1 MDISIM
7 NNNTTC
13 LFAATTLALTFND
26 IYLIIVGISILV
38 STIIAVI
45 NAIKSNKSITI
56 DKSTQEQLKSIDEQL
71 NKDKEDS
78 SES

>member
-1 MDISIM
+1 M

-38 STIIAVI
+38 STIIAII

-56 DKSTQEQLKSIDEQL
+56 DKTTQEQLKSIDEQL
-71 NKDKEDS
+71 NKDNDKD
-78 SES
+78 ES

>member
-1 MDISIM
+1 M

-38 STIIAVI
+38 STIIAII

-56 DKSTQEQLKSIDEQL
+56 NKSTQDQLKQIDEQL
-71 NKDKEDS
+71 NKDNDKD
-78 SES
+78 ES

>member
-1 MDISIM
+1 M

-13 LFAATTLALTFND
+13 LFAASTLALTFND

-38 STIIAVI
+38 STIIAII

-71 NKDKEDS
+71 NKNNDKD
-78 SES
+78 ES

>member
-1 MDISIM
+1 M

-13 LFAATTLALTFND
+13 LFAASTLALTFND

-38 STIIAVI
+38 STIIAII
-45 NAIKSNKSITI
+45 NAIKSNQSITI

-71 NKDKEDS
+71 NKDETTNE
-78 SES
+78 ESTEE

>member
-1 MDISIM
+1 M

-38 STIIAVI
+38 STIIAII

-56 DKSTQEQLKSIDEQL
+56 DKTTQEQLKSIDEQL
-71 NKDKEDS
+71 NKDETTNE
-78 SES
+78 ESTEE

>member
-1 MDISIM
+1 M

-13 LFAATTLALTFND
+13 LFAASTLALTFND

-38 STIIAVI
+38 STIIAII

>member
-1 MDISIM
+1 M

-38 STIIAVI
+38 STIIAII

-56 DKSTQEQLKSIDEQL
+56 DKTAQDQLKSIDEQL
-71 NKDKEDS
+71 NKDETTNE
-78 SES
+78 ESTEE

>member
-1 MDISIM
+1 M

-38 STIIAVI
+38 STIIAII

-56 DKSTQEQLKSIDEQL
+56 DKSTQDQLKSIDEQL
-71 NKDKEDS
+71 NKDETTNE
-78 SES
+78 ESTEE

>member
-1 MDISIM
+1 M

-38 STIIAVI
+38 STIIAII
-45 NAIKSNKSITI
+45 NAIKSNKSIAI
-56 DKSTQEQLKSIDEQL
+56 DKTTQDQLKQIDEQL
-71 NKDKEDS
+71 NKDNDKD
-78 SES
+78 ES

>member
-1 MDISIM
+1 M
-7 NNNTTC
+7 NNNTAC

-38 STIIAVI
+38 STIIAII

-56 DKSTQEQLKSIDEQL
+56 DKSTQNQLKSIDEQL
-71 NKDKEDS
+71 NKDNDKD
-78 SES
+78 ES

>member
-1 MDISIM
+1 M

-38 STIIAVI
+38 STIIAII

-56 DKSTQEQLKSIDEQL
+56 DKSTQDQLKSIDEQL
-71 NKDKEDS
+71 NKDNDKDEQ
-78 SES
+78 